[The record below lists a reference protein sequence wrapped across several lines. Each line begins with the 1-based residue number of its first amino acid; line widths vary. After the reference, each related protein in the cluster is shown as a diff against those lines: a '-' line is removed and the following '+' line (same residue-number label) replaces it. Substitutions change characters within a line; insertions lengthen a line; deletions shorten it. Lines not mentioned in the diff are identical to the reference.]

1 MRQLTLMRSPRSRKA
16 AAADPRPVF
25 DADPTLHGV
34 PRIRV
39 DDIVVGGDTLLSV
52 TTRIGDHEWH
62 GMSHIGDRATFTA
75 ATYKDI
81 AGIRDELATIQD
93 GADRRAEGA
102 RRLRVLGIQLLRC
115 LFDCNTRTFLWMHR
129 NELEGLVLESSGEL
143 DLPWELVHLEPPG
156 NLADDH
162 ERHFLASYGLVRWVD
177 GARHPLE
184 IRVRHD
190 RVRALCP
197 DYDEPLRLP
206 SLGLEAS
213 ALAQS
218 FGAPPLR
225 HMTHEDMSAVVRSR
239 FDLLHFAGHGVWS
252 ETTPIAEELL
262 LDAPA
267 EPVDPAAP
275 GEPAEPGGFA
285 VAVYTD
291 SDLRSDLR
299 RTRPRVG
306 GAPMVVLNACD
317 LGRVP
322 SGSAQPAGFA
332 RTFLKWGAGAFVGC
346 SWPVGDQ
353 PAAEFAEAFYGGL
366 VARHL
371 TIREA
376 TIAARRCAADHADVS
391 ELAYS
396 VYAHPDARILID

>member
-1 MRQLTLMRSPRSRKA
+1 MRQLTVMRSARSRKTA
-16 AAADPRPVF
+16 PTRPRPGF

-39 DDIVVGGDTLLSV
+39 DDIVVDGDTLLSV
-52 TTRIGDHEWH
+52 TMRIGDHECE
-62 GMSHIGDRATFTA
+62 GMRHLGDRAQFTST
-75 ATYKDI
+75 TYARI
-81 AGIRDELATIQD
+81 AGIRDGLAAIQD
-93 GADRRAEGA
+93 EVIRHFKATQL
-102 RRLRVLGIQLLRC
+102 LRGLGIQLFRD
-115 LFDCNTRTFLWMHR
+115 LFDDETRTFLWKHR
-129 NELEGLVLESSGEL
+129 HELGGLVLESSGEL
-143 DLPWELVHLEPPG
+143 DLPWELVHLEPPAD
-156 NLADDH
+156 LADDH
-162 ERHFLASYGLVRWVD
+162 ERHFLATYGLVRWVG

-184 IRVRHD
+184 LHVRRG

-197 DYDEPLRLP
+197 DYGGTLRLA
-206 SLGLEAS
+206 SLDEEAS
-213 ALAQS
+213 TLAQS

-225 HMTHEDMSAVVRSR
+225 HMTHDDVSAAMRSR

-252 ETTPIAEELL
+252 ATTPIAEELL

-267 EPVDPAAP
+267 NPVEGD
-275 GEPAEPGGFA
+275 EPGDRADSA

-291 SDLRSDLR
+291 ADLRRDLR
-299 RTRPRVG
+299 RTRPRAGV
-306 GAPMVVLNACD
+306 APMVVLNACD

-332 RTFLKWGAGAFVGC
+332 RTFLQWGAGAFVGC

-353 PAAEFAEAFYGGL
+353 PAAEFAAAFYGGL
-366 VARHL
+366 VADHL

-376 TIAARRCAADHADVS
+376 TIAARRQAAQHVDVS